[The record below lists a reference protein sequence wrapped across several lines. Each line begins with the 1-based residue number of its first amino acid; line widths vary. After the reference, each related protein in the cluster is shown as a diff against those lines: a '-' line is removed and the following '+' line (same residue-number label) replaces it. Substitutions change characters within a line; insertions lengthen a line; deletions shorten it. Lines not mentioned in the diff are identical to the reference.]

1 MVPNSMNNSPTD
13 SIVLAMASCP
23 PTLTVFSL
31 AEIEKATEKFCSN
44 KILGEGGFGCVYHG
58 TLDDG
63 SEVAVK
69 LLSKRNQN
77 GEHFLSEVE
86 MLSRLHHQNLVKLI
100 GICTEDNKSCL
111 VYELVRNG
119 SVESLLHGM

>member
-1 MVPNSMNNSPTD
+1 MNNSPSD
-13 SIVLAMASCP
+13 SIVLAMASCS
-23 PTLTVFSL
+23 PTLKVFSL
-31 AEIEKATEKFCSN
+31 AEIEKAAEKFCSN

-63 SEVAVK
+63 SEVSVK

-77 GEHFLSEVE
+77 GEHFVSEVE
-86 MLSRLHHQNLVKLI
+86 MLSRLHHQNHVKLI

-111 VYELVRNG
+111 VHELVRNG
-119 SVESLLHGM
+119 SVESHLHGM